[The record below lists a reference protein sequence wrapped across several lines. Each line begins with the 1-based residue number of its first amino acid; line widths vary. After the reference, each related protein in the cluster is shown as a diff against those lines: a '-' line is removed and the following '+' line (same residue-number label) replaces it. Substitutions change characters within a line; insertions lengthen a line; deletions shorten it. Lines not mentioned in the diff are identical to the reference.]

1 MLIPENITLL
11 QNVAEMRHFALQS
24 VTSTHPIRINSKFAP
39 LRPFLLC
46 LYRLDGR
53 TMIQAVGTLTNRL
66 TLNLNFMSKGSEFW
80 GNASGKLGQQVLY
93 RAGGEQRAR
102 MYVDKIKNPKSYAQ
116 MSNRLLMN
124 NVVSAFRV
132 LKPLLKEAFPTRKT
146 NQSAFNAFVQANKN
160 VNRFYIGK
168 EEMEAGACVPYGL
181 TIARGSLGI
190 SLQPKLS
197 KITNARDVDSSPKFG
212 WTIQGLLNL
221 SGYTMAMTS
230 GDPRN
235 GDPVI
240 YLSEAEIYELF
251 KTRCIVQLPSEF
263 QLSVVSAIYGDA
275 DADLNI
281 DIWQPSFRVIH
292 AQEYNPY
299 SVNYG
304 MQVNANNMRIGLH
317 IASHTTNDDDEDVFT
332 FDYLV
337 IGNQELAADT
347 AAQAAVGLVLSY
359 KDATGTQVSTSRIGV
374 VPSVVDG
381 ASVEN
386 PTSDF
391 IEGGIYFEQIMEAY
405 GYKPEGILVSQ
416 TENKPEEDPIPDEPE
431 GV

>member
-1 MLIPENITLL
+1 
-11 QNVAEMRHFALQS
+11 
-24 VTSTHPIRINSKFAP
+24 
-39 LRPFLLC
+39 
-46 LYRLDGR
+46 
-53 TMIQAVGTLTNRL
+53 
-66 TLNLNFMSKGSEFW
+66 MSKGSEFW

-116 MSNRLLMN
+116 MTNRLLMN

-132 LKPLLKEAFPTRKT
+132 LKPLLKDTFPTRKT

-181 TIARGSLGI
+181 TIARGNLGI

-197 KITNARDVDSSPKFG
+197 KITNARDVDASPKFG

-221 SGYTMAMTS
+221 SGYTMAMTT

-240 YLSEAEIYELF
+240 YLSESEIYELF

-337 IGNQELAADT
+337 IGNQELEADA
-347 AAQAAVGLVLSY
+347 AAQAAIGLVLSY

-386 PTSDF
+386 PTTDF

-416 TENKPEEDPIPDEPE
+416 TENKPDEVLPPEEEE

>member
-1 MLIPENITLL
+1 
-11 QNVAEMRHFALQS
+11 
-24 VTSTHPIRINSKFAP
+24 
-39 LRPFLLC
+39 
-46 LYRLDGR
+46 
-53 TMIQAVGTLTNRL
+53 
-66 TLNLNFMSKGSEFW
+66 MSKGSQFW
-80 GNASGKLGQQVLY
+80 GSASGRLGQQVLY
-93 RAGGEQRAR
+93 RSGGQQRAR
-102 MYVDKIKNPKSYAQ
+102 MYVSKIKNPKSYAQ
-116 MSNRLLMN
+116 MINRLLMN
-124 NVVSAFRV
+124 NVVSAFQV
-132 LKPLLKEAFPTRKT
+132 LKPLLKETFPTRKA
-146 NQSAFNAFVQANKN
+146 NQSAFNAFVMANKN

-168 EEMEAGACVPYGL
+168 EEMEAGACVPYGM
-181 TIARGSLGI
+181 TISRGNIGI

-197 KITNARDVDSSPKFG
+197 KITNARDNDASPKFG

-221 SGYTMAMTS
+221 SGYTMTLAS

-240 YLSEAEIYELF
+240 YLSESEIYELF

-263 QLSVVSAIYGDA
+263 QLSVVSAIYGDS

-281 DIWQPSFRVIH
+281 DIWQPAFRIIH

-317 IASHTTNDDDEDVFT
+317 IASHTANSDDEDVFT

-337 IGNQELAADT
+337 IGNQELTADT

-359 KDATGTQVSTSRIGV
+359 KDAAGTQVSTSRIGV
-374 VPSVVDG
+374 VPSAVDG
-381 ASVEN
+381 VAVED

-391 IEGGIYFEQIMEAY
+391 IEGGVYFEQVLESY
-405 GYKPEGILVSQ
+405 GYKSDGVLISQ
-416 TENKPEEDPIPDEPE
+416 AENKPEEVLPPDEEE